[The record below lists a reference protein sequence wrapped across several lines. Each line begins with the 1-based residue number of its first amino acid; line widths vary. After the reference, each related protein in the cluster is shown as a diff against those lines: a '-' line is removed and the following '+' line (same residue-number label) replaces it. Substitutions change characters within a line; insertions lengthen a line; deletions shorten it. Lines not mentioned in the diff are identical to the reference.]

1 MACPLAF
8 TFLRERA
15 MPMLVWVRAGTLHGA
30 DGHVGRA
37 RQEHRGQAGED
48 GHGRVEP
55 IYSTIDGESL
65 VFLLRIKSD
74 LGSDSYINLYTGDG
88 GAFIYRSD
96 ETDEFEELLFDT
108 EKSWTNF

>member
-1 MACPLAF
+1 MSSYSKNVLVEID
-8 TFLRERA
+8 LLIKNER
-15 MPMLVWVRAGTLHGA
+15 VA
-30 DGHVGRA
+30 DIFSLSLNI
-37 RQEHRGQAGED
+37 ED

-65 VFLLRIKSD
+65 VFLLRIKPD

-108 EKSWTNF
+108 EEGWTNF